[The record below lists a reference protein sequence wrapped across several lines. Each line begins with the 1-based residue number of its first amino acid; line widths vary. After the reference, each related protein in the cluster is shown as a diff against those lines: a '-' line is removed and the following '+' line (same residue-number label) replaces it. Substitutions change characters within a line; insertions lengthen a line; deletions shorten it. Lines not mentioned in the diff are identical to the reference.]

1 MANAHDIEQLPL
13 AAVEV
18 GEDTIV
24 VELETGPRRFP
35 IRSLS
40 LDKIEWMEE
49 GRRRVYDT
57 ILHGRAASL
66 TGPPHH
72 LPMVTTYSPHAA
84 FPFNC
89 CNKGVGF
96 QPKQEYLDEC
106 IDHLRAVHESTR
118 GKPWQESIRDRV
130 EAAQWFY
137 FNREK
142 IDYRRLATLEIFE
155 KNTYANLRR
164 NPIAS
169 LLYTGESP
177 IFTSFQINAAV
188 EIIDQDDPRH
198 TFTMLMRTLFESEPF
213 HIYQPQFPYAY
224 IFWISEVISKTPY
237 RVPTQ
242 PEKVQYVTEEGASQ
256 WEQDAH
262 DIVGHAPSMI
272 QAYIRDLIESYAR
285 ERGFKLITVALV
297 EEAKKQFMPS

>member
-1 MANAHDIEQLPL
+1 MTNAISIEELPL
-13 AAVEV
+13 APVEV
-18 GEDTIV
+18 GEEFIV
-24 VELETGPRRFP
+24 VEMESGPQRFELRALP
-35 IRSLS
+35 EKYI
-40 LDKIEWMEE
+40 DWMEQ

-57 ILHGRAASL
+57 ILNGRSDTL

-72 LPMVTTYSPHAA
+72 LPMVTTYSPGSA

-96 QPKQEYLDEC
+96 QPKPEYLEEG
-106 IDHLRAVHESTR
+106 IARLRDVHRRTR
-118 GKPWQESIRDRV
+118 GKAWQESIRDRV
-130 EAAQWFY
+130 EAVQWFY
-137 FNREK
+137 FNREI

-155 KNTYANLRR
+155 KNTYRNLRR

-188 EIIDQDDPRH
+188 EIIGQDDPRH
-198 TFTMLMRTLFESEPF
+198 TFTMLVRTLFESEPF

-224 IFWISEVISKTPY
+224 IFWISEVISKTPF
-237 RVPTQ
+237 RVPVQ
-242 PEKVQYVTEEGASQ
+242 PTKVQYETEKGDVRWDS
-256 WEQDAH
+256 DALEA
-262 DIVGHAPSMI
+262 VGHAPSMI
-272 QAYIRDLIESYAR
+272 QEYIRDLIESYAR
-285 ERGFKLITVALV
+285 ERGFQVITLALV